1 MRIIGEPVFD
11 DQGTLIG
18 ATVALIDIDRE
29 EELRRDK
36 DLLIAELNH
45 RVKNAFAVVK
55 SIVAQSMRGAD
66 LPFDLRARLDARL
79 DAYAKA
85 HAALVGTT
93 WDKASLQDVA
103 KEVLEQVAGSRVK
116 ITGPAVGLP
125 AKQALAFSMAFFELA
140 TNAFKYGA
148 LSGEDGE
155 VMLSWSRET
164 RAGISSLV
172 VRWQEGGGP
181 IVTEPNST
189 GFGSLIAG
197 RVISLETEGTVE
209 REFRPNGL
217 FWKLTM
223 PWPQEE
229 AESR

>member
-11 DQGTLIG
+11 EKKTLIG

-29 EELRRDK
+29 VELRKDK

-45 RVKNAFAVVK
+45 RVKNAFAVVQ
-55 SIVAQSMRGAD
+55 SIVAQSLRGVD

-79 DAYAKA
+79 EAYAKA
-85 HAALVGTT
+85 HAALVATA

-103 KEVLEQVAGSRVK
+103 KGVLEHVAGSRVK
-116 ITGPAVGLP
+116 IKGPAVRLP

-148 LSGEDGE
+148 LSAEDGE
-155 VMLSWSRET
+155 VLLSWSLET
-164 RAGISSLV
+164 KAGVTSLIAT
-172 VRWQEGGGP
+172 WQESGGP
-181 IVTEPNST
+181 VVMEPNST

-197 RVISLETEGTVE
+197 RVISVETEGTVE

-223 PWPQEE
+223 PWPREE
-229 AESR
+229 VESL